1 LPPAQTQPHR
11 RAIVAIGVGAVT
23 IDTALLGLVAPLLPE
38 IEQRT
43 GAGDAALGLALAAY
57 AVPIALLSLPM
68 GRAAD
73 ALGRRAMLVAGL
85 LFVAAGSALVA
96 VSESIGVLMAARA
109 VQGVGSAAS
118 WISALALVSDTA
130 PPGRRGEALGVAL
143 GATSAGSIAGPALG
157 GVTADLLSFEAPFLI
172 FCGLALALMVAALAV
187 LPREPPRAA
196 PAVPALTAI
205 VSATRSGFGAWA
217 AAIMLGGAGLLG
229 LVEVVAPLDLDARL
243 GLSSSAI
250 GLLFAA
256 SIAVDAAL
264 SPVGGRWGDRRGRR
278 GPALAGM
285 AVTGVA
291 MLALAFLPGV
301 GGTAVALGIY
311 GAGFS
316 LMMAASVPWL
326 DEAFP
331 ARERGLAYGVQNL
344 VYAAGYTIGPILGGL
359 LLEAADADV
368 AYGLSAAALAVGV
381 LALAIRSGRL
391 AIRTPWRRSR

>member
-1 LPPAQTQPHR
+1 LGPATRDPSPSRR

-23 IDTALLGLVAPLLPE
+23 IDSALLGLIAPLLPE
-38 IEQRT
+38 IEART

-57 AVPIALLSLPM
+57 AVPIAVLSLPL

-73 ALGRRAMLVAGL
+73 VVGRRALLVAGL
-85 LFVAAGSALVA
+85 VIVAIGSVLVA
-96 VSESIGVLMAARA
+96 ISDSIGMLVAARA
-109 VQGVGSAAS
+109 VQGAGSAAS

-130 PPGRRGEALGVAL
+130 PRGRRGEALGVAL

-157 GVTADLLSFEAPFLI
+157 GVTAQLLSFEAPFLI
-172 FCGLALALMVAALAV
+172 FCGLALALLVAALAF
-187 LPREPPRAA
+187 LPHDRARTTST
-196 PAVPALTAI
+196 VPALPAI
-205 VSATRSGFGAWA
+205 IRSTRSGVGAWA
-217 AAIMLGGAGLLG
+217 TAIMLGGACSLG

-278 GPALAGM
+278 GPAVTGL
-285 AVTGVA
+285 AVTAASV
-291 MLALAFLPGV
+291 LALAVLPGV
-301 GGTAVALGIY
+301 GGTAIALAIY

-331 ARERGLAYGVQNL
+331 GRERGLAYGVLNL
-344 VYAAGYTIGPILGGL
+344 VYSVGYALGPILGGL
-359 LLEAADADV
+359 LLAVGDADL
-368 AYGLSAAALAVGV
+368 AYGLSAVALAAG
-381 LALAIRSGRL
+381 ALGLTIRSRGL
-391 AIRTPWRRSR
+391 AR